1 MVDEYQEIW
10 RKGGFKG
17 LYTKEDALN
26 IYRYQIQS
34 GLKWLIFQ
42 SIDNVVFLTIFS
54 LFSAFKF
61 DKNCQSK
68 KKLALIFNNNFL
80 FLDI

>member
-26 IYRYQIQS
+26 IYRYQVQS
-34 GLKWLIFQ
+34 DFPKY
-42 SIDNVVFLTIFS
+42 
-54 LFSAFKF
+54 
-61 DKNCQSK
+61 
-68 KKLALIFNNNFL
+68 
-80 FLDI
+80 

>member
-26 IYRYQIQS
+26 IYRYQVHS
-34 GLKWLIFQ
+34 GLMLL
-42 SIDNVVFLTIFS
+42 NLTRTV
-54 LFSAFKF
+54 KV
-61 DKNCQSK
+61 K
-68 KKLALIFNNNFL
+68 KITLIFNNNFL